1 MSTQLSKVSLCM
13 RTDTP
18 VSGPAD
24 LSSVL
29 WEPLDIILYNLAGKY
44 ESRYGGDKMLV
55 ELVDVNPDPSD
66 VWRFLWRYRERG
78 TLRVH
83 RQCDLFS

>member
-1 MSTQLSKVSLCM
+1 M
-13 RTDTP
+13 RTDIP

-24 LSSVL
+24 SSSAL

-44 ESRYGGDKMLV
+44 ESRYEGDKMLV
-55 ELVDVNPDPSD
+55 ELVDVNPDPSE
-66 VWRFLWRYRERG
+66 VGSFLWRNRERG

-83 RQCDLFS
+83 QRCDSVS